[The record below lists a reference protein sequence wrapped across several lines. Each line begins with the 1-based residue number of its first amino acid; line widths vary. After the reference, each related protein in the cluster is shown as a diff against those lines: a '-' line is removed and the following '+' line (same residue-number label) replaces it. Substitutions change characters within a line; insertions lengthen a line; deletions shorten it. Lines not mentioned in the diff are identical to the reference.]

1 MASLKELY
9 TALKADGAPLPDTY
23 EKFSNY
29 MTSGPQD
36 GYAHRKEVYDAL
48 KADGAPLPDTYEEF
62 SRALFSTNTVNDATS
77 PTGSSQTGRAEAKQT
92 VTSFKMRRGG
102 RDFSIPVEEVNAA
115 GGLQGWADAHP
126 GAPVR
131 VYMQGKNDDGSD
143 FKGHVDLS
151 QAHERNRTKG
161 YKYQTVETERFK
173 PTDLDKKRMSAN
185 ISRTMQQHDAAMQDI
200 RTRQEDVMEY
210 ASKGNGMNFGQA
222 VKSKPQMNPETGEM
236 EDTWL
241 TPDGK
246 RTTSKAVADLES
258 FNYRMATDM
267 SIGGQLRRANERLA
281 DIEKR
286 LDERG
291 KELMAQHDKNSPKG
305 IAGFIKEAGQMVMA
319 DKVGGAPMQ
328 NPEDYA
334 EFTQDKDY
342 QALRLARRK
351 ISEEIQKLQNAKE
364 RETRGER
371 FWHDFGRATAQA
383 LKNPDSW
390 DFGMAQFKDAT
401 TMMQLNKAVESGKE
415 LSQAENDALTELYL
429 YDNVQ
434 NQYGDLGK
442 GDRWGEIAGSSL
454 SFMKDF
460 LLTGGFSGVGT
471 KIPTAV
477 AKKVAFNAAKKMGTD
492 LAGKKVAVE
501 IAEKGVLNYIRKGGK
516 GAVGRLLASQGKA
529 GLAST
534 MVTKAVGVAAEDLLV
549 RAPLMTFGVQGQST
563 AAKIIETKL
572 GPVSLDEN
580 TGELYF
586 VNDKD
591 WGEAAWQAGADQ
603 VIENY
608 SEMWGA
614 HVPAMSDVG
623 KFFGARNLT
632 AAVLRATRENA
643 GTVLSKTNK
652 FLARAGVK
660 GYFGEVGEEYYG
672 QLWRTMLN
680 LDSAKDPEG
689 NNLLGSGQFHGD
701 IWGGMALSI
710 GMTSV
715 GAVAGSYGVQ
725 GAQKG
730 VSSAVYLHHKKN
742 MQRSAKRA
750 STVFGADEWENLQ
763 LLIDSQDNDG
773 MGAFAESVM
782 ADPDMTQQQKDA
794 AMDYMEKAMTFRG
807 YNLGEML
814 RAKAGASDP
823 GEQELSQSYID
834 GYEGTSIQ
842 EMTDAANMYQL
853 QYQKL
858 MEAFDDMD
866 EGNLNRIMNDIH
878 SDPVAAI
885 SKTGEEM
892 RPLMLDYANAL
903 MVYRGMEQRFNDDM
917 ESRVAQAEW
926 EADANTNRQTG
937 QIQPG
942 VMETDD
948 RQVYVVNGR
957 VALLDNGDI
966 DTADS
971 DDTIIIRDAETGRL
985 EFANPKDLSSMG
997 DAQDPVALK
1006 EQQGAAIRQQMEQE
1020 HSDKMSGR
1028 LSLEAGSVVSV
1039 PGGDGMVNATIT
1051 GPAVDEQGR
1060 PVEAA
1065 VTVQSEDGSVETY
1078 SVEDLQ
1084 AWADEANRRRVQDF
1098 EDEREAQRSAE
1109 TASHSEDE
1117 NASQPVMAM
1126 PPFALND
1133 EFTILNPEIG
1143 EPIHGEVTGE
1153 LDEDGTVEIYT
1164 NMPMNGSLVN
1174 KVRPEDL
1181 AGMIDTYNGERL
1193 EDMPVGTPSAPA
1205 SAQIDSEGDSEFGP
1219 EDVTYKLSEEHNEFG
1234 KPFVQSSDGTT
1245 EFGFIE
1251 EDSGLAAL
1259 PIRLSLGENY
1269 QDENGNNHG
1278 YGYLHIEAEHKAQIL
1293 QHGFSSVEE
1302 FVETVARNYTDI
1314 KEGAK
1319 IGNNQTYLL
1328 EVSDEHNNTLFIQLS
1343 RDGKY
1348 WNVNSAGIFKKRY
1361 SRRKPEVYSRPAV
1374 GSGKGTDTTEVNSG
1388 LSKGATAPAGNSS
1401 ETSDG
1406 KVNNSASEKQ
1416 ENQGESLSASPT
1428 ALERIPRNEKG
1439 EPVFE
1444 QAETP
1449 ELGWDALVEAR
1460 GGEVGKAQVV
1470 ADIMAEIKRKA
1481 YEKLQKQKPKGNT
1494 PSEIIAS
1501 QDAIDAELAQ
1511 AELEYKQWQDIANVE
1526 RVRQAAIQAEQEDAE
1541 REAAELAAAEEA
1553 ERKAL
1558 EKADKRFGEVYDKV
1572 KGNAL
1577 AVERLRQLE
1586 PETIYEAAS
1595 AVLSR
1600 GKILWDNNGGS
1611 RGFKQETGYG
1621 EGERKKMFSM
1631 FATKENGGRSLRRL
1645 AEDEM
1650 QETCA
1655 LAGIPYDNV
1664 DAFNALT
1671 EVISEAQVP
1680 SDIRNYIK
1688 NSRIEQALEIY
1699 DHEQAAERAAYEEWC
1714 YQNFGMSAEEYE
1726 AYEEQREE
1734 EIRNALE
1741 NFDENEYFSN
1751 IADELIERENER
1763 RRVEEAVTQGEST
1776 GDVGGGEVLSTQ
1788 GLDTQGGRSADA
1800 DRQGVP
1806 EGNGNQ
1812 VVDTTGAVPEG
1823 ASGGEGEQI
1832 ASIGFGKFGQIFAA
1846 FRGKAK
1852 EAWRYLS
1859 ALQSGQARGVFYRP
1873 EIGEIDLVWGDAPT
1887 PYSGKGLAHIDRK
1900 HVETLG
1906 DFSSMEE
1913 AIDTI
1918 DDVITNGE
1926 YIEQD
1931 SRTAIFD
1938 KGNYRVVVAREESGN
1953 WVLTAFDNKTP
1964 AKEKK
1969 KRKDAAT
1976 TGTAGQPNAEAR
1988 AVASNLSEGKDN
2000 TLLSDKQEVE
2010 VESSGNDAKAS
2021 TSVQQAVEAASAEV
2035 NTEPTPAQAEAGNY
2049 KKGHVMIGEF
2059 DITIENPA
2067 GSQRK
2072 GVDANGK
2079 EWHTTMANAYGYIKG
2094 TEGVDGDHI
2103 DVFLHSDMDQWNGR
2117 KVFVVDQT
2125 NTDGSFDEHKVM
2137 LGFNDKDEAMTAYL
2151 ANYDKTWADT
2161 HPGVCI
2167 SETNIEN
2174 FNKWIESSH
2183 RKTKP
2188 FAEYSTV
2195 YKVTDEAPKAKPHK
2209 WVSAED
2215 ADEFDSLRDG
2225 LRNHFGKSTDMINE
2239 ARADYGKPRPK
2250 PMDAEVLRMGTRMT
2264 YLMMKG
2270 GLRKFSD
2277 YCEAMKEE
2285 LPDIID
2291 EMRPHL
2297 KSLYA
2302 AAQNMEEV
2310 IELGWDEEMDDRKTV
2325 KAFDV
2330 YNFDKTGPKDI
2341 ISTAQFIVDE
2351 YASQQAVNALTIG
2364 KEKKKRKKTEQ
2375 QAALTS
2381 GLFDQIETENEKR
2394 TNIQPGTED
2403 AGRGGQQPRPDE
2415 PLGEGAKHEDERTD
2429 GGRMAQRG
2437 GEHPVSDS
2445 DRGAGVFGLHPS
2457 ERGITTDDIETADVT
2472 DAVKEKAK
2480 KALSGSSSMT
2490 DNFALVEVRKSI
2502 RRNAPKNT
2510 RNNHAERGKD
2520 YAPKGEKAR
2529 IEANIAAIE
2538 LAKRLLSSG
2547 ATATPEE
2554 MAVLRKYSGW
2564 GGLGSAFNEGNA
2576 WAPNPV
2582 NKRMREVLTPEEY
2595 QAAVMS
2601 RNSAYYTPAAV
2612 IDAMW
2617 DVAKALG
2624 FKGGNIVEG
2633 SAGIGNI
2640 IGLMPA
2646 DISERSNIHAVEI
2659 DPITGGIL
2667 SLLYPDAK
2675 VEVQGFEK
2683 TRIANGSVD
2692 LAITNVPFV
2701 TDLHVMDESG
2711 DSDLSKKFR
2720 DIHDFCIAKNVRK
2733 LREGG
2738 IGIFITSSGTLDKS
2752 QKLRN
2757 WLVGDKEGN
2766 ADVVGVFRMNNQ
2778 TFGGTPATSDIIVV
2792 RKRVN
2797 GRKSSNAIDVSTVS
2811 SVRTVAIEKDDKT
2824 KDYPLMFN
2832 RYYIEHPEYMGGE
2845 MYFGFEQGDTYR
2857 PTTIG
2862 LFPTR
2867 TADQAA
2873 RMAAWVQHLADMD
2886 WSKEQ
2891 GKAVA
2896 EQNSHINEAL
2906 GEGVKEGSMVTDSE
2920 GNLCVAR
2927 MGRAVPLTLN
2937 KNKIKGRTKEECFK
2951 DYTEIKSALAD
2962 VLKYQTEHDDDAG
2975 LQPLLDRLNRAYDTF
2990 VQRYGNLNKNN
3001 NLAWLRNDVDFSSI
3015 VALETYSEKGN
3026 KDGTK
3031 VKTYGKTDI
3040 FSRRVVEKESEP
3052 APKNVKDGIIASIYK
3067 YGRIDTEYLATQL
3080 GKSQDDVKKEI
3091 VESGLGF
3098 VDPTT
3103 GQMEVSYEYLSGNVR
3118 EKLRQ
3123 AREANEAAGG
3133 VYDANIKALE
3143 AVVPMNIPAHLI
3155 EFALGSSWIEPQL
3168 YERYVKERTELDVK
3182 LTNAG
3187 GTWHMAEPWNTDKPK
3202 NTEMG
3207 VSSEAFGTLIP
3218 GHKLIEAAIT
3228 NKTISVS
3235 RTAKDSDG
3243 GSHTE
3248 TDQAATTA
3256 CATKVDEIRQDFK
3269 DWAREQMQN
3278 DPALSMHMEQVYNE
3292 KFNNSVPKTIPDE
3305 FVPEHF
3311 GGAATT
3317 VGGRPFKLRP
3327 HQAKAVI
3334 RATTQPVLLAHEV
3347 GTGKTYTLITTA
3359 MEMRR
3364 LGTARK
3370 PMIVVQNA
3378 TVGQFVASAKA
3389 LYPNAKV
3396 LTLEDADRNAEGRR
3410 AFYAKIKFNDWDMI
3424 VVPQSVFER
3433 IPDSIERQTQFIQD
3447 KIEEKMLV
3455 LEQMKEAD
3463 PDGRSMIVR
3472 AAEREISRLE
3482 DEMSQLASGEEPTS
3496 GKKKKDAKKAAITR
3510 QNAEVKARELLDR
3523 ATDDVEDFDSM
3534 GIDAIL
3540 VDEAHEYKHLGFA
3553 TAMQRG
3559 VKGVDPSPSKKSQ
3572 GVFLKTQA
3580 VLEKTGGKNVV
3591 FATGTPIS
3599 NTAAEIWTFMRYL
3612 IPIDV
3617 MKEYD
3622 IYYFDDF
3629 VRNFGNLQQMLEF
3642 KTNGK
3647 YDEVNR
3653 FAGYVNLPELVRIWS
3668 TVADTVLTRE
3678 AGGVSDKIPQMEG
3691 GKAQDIFL
3699 PQTRALR
3706 SIMKF
3711 VKEELDRYENMTGK
3725 EKKENSHIPLVMYG
3739 IAKAAAVDARLVQS
3753 DAEDDPNSKTNE
3765 AVRQTLRTLEETK
3778 EYKGTV
3784 AIFADNYQ
3792 NKHSGFNLYE
3802 DIRKKLIA
3810 AGVPEEQVVVMKPGM
3825 KINKKL
3831 EIFTKVNA
3839 GEVRVVMGSTFTLGT
3854 GVNIQERLHTL
3865 IHLDAP
3871 NRPMDYTQRN
3881 GRILRQGNLHNTWG
3895 LPVRVLRFGVEDSL
3909 DVTAYQRLK
3918 TKGAIADSIMNG
3930 KQLMANSMENRSLE
3944 EDQDLF
3950 GDITA
3955 QLSGSEYAMLKNQIE
3970 KEVRKLRAA
3979 EKNWKADQ
3987 TYIHNRRRQ
3996 ITGQNREAEKRIADN
4011 QSYLDKV
4018 EAATVGD
4025 ITVGKLSFP
4034 SVDAME
4040 DFFTE
4045 QNKKKVAMQEEVR
4058 TSGYSSRPATSDITI
4073 SVGGFDFKIHTEITK
4088 EMKHQQGDLFATAPA
4103 KMTYSCPELGIDAVP
4118 VNGNLIKNAVIDI
4131 MENVVSGK
4139 DFRERI
4145 ANTENYL
4152 ERNNAELEAI
4162 SKRDGQPFKDAEA
4175 LEKAEE
4181 KLAEYEELMKAEMAA
4196 KEAKYAEMDKEV
4208 EAASGVELT
4217 EEDSEPTASEP
4228 GAGYGG
4234 RRKATVTGRS
4244 LFDWAD
4250 DEEKAQQAM
4259 IAGQTE
4265 DVDKATSAA
4274 LREADVALDRY
4285 AEAYND
4291 YLDLAASME
4300 SQLEKE
4306 GADERLRQDI
4316 LAQLE
4321 DEETKL
4327 YEQKEKLEE
4336 TLRLYY
4342 ELNNTHEDAKR
4353 IARDMVCRVEAE
4365 VATQHNRSGELEAI
4379 LEKADTDASTDKE
4392 NQAKGRVKTG
4402 GGYISYAALG
4412 HLPNPLEGEFSHVER
4427 QFSRTGEFSF
4437 TGNETVRD
4445 RGDVAYIFRALESY
4459 AVEHVFAAFVKDGRM
4474 KVLHIGMG
4482 GPASTFADLGAIRA
4496 GYDAFGADMIYL
4508 VHNHPSGNLTAS
4520 GPDMALMRRLRA
4532 AFKGIPTEGLIID
4545 TTSGRYR
4552 VFDGDGMIGDVAS
4565 RPESG
4570 GENATEVV
4578 RFDHNERTDSDT
4590 EPVYI
4595 TGPKMVEEFIGK
4607 MRFGTE
4613 HKVSYLVLSNSNEI
4627 IGNFHTGFESL
4638 ADEGLAQEIASVTTK
4653 YAGTRAIVYGNARLD
4668 ETQVRQLKK
4677 RIKEHSLESVELLD
4691 VLGEIKGMHAS
4702 ANDNGMMEPGV
4713 EYGNSLAE
4721 RIGELAGKLHLEN
4734 VEVVTDTTTL
4744 EGKRATAKGFYNK
4757 RTGKITIVLPN
4768 NASTIDAEQTLLHE
4782 AVAHYGLRQLFG
4794 DRFDTFLDNVFE
4806 SAEPEMRRKIAS
4818 MAREHGWNIRT
4829 ATEEYLAGLAEDTDF
4844 EVAKEHAGWWTRI
4857 KRLFI
4862 DMVEKLG
4869 FRGFRDKNGTVLTD
4883 NELRYILWRSYENL
4897 KERGARGV
4905 MGEAADIAMQAELQ
4919 VGNYAERG
4927 IEAEYA
4933 TMLEDGIA
4941 DKIEESFNA
4950 AVSGELRGKPIEI
4963 GVLTKEGRDYLE
4975 KLSGM
4980 KMKERVSFVLN
4991 PSDLVHIYRDHF
5003 GNNEKDKGNNIPLT
5017 IEDIRSI
5024 VDVVANPERIIFGK
5038 EPDGLKR
5045 NLFYFLAPAKEGT
5058 YNLLEIYGD
5067 RKGNLTAKT
5076 FYKTKKGVSQRVLSL
5091 LKSEHLTSVTDGSTL
5106 SGAKLPKFFENPTIE
5121 EEELFRPGDFTPRD
5135 KVLARDQYEKMVSS
5149 SRYQFTEAM
5158 QDSMLG
5164 LKELYRAI
5172 SGKGKDFRIEDV
5184 AGFENAYLYENAM
5197 SSRNNSHAHRYFLS
5211 YMQPLL
5217 KEIGKICGANEQK
5230 RRDLMDYMMAKHGLE
5245 RNEYMRNEA
5254 TLFNQQLAADKK
5266 KGKRL
5271 HERSQVT
5278 DRDFAG
5284 LTGLTGEKDW
5294 RTAEATARQ
5303 WVDDYEAATD
5313 TTALWKAV
5321 NNATKET
5328 LLTIYKSGM
5337 ISKETHDKIAGMY
5350 AHYIPLRGWD
5360 ETTSDEVYGY
5370 LTSKDGPLYGSIMK
5384 SAEGRSS
5391 KADDPIAT
5399 IAKMADDAIRQGHRN
5414 IMKQRVLNFV
5424 LNHPS
5429 DLVSVQ
5435 DLWLE
5440 HDDVTDEWI
5449 PVFADIND
5457 TDTPAEVEQKIE
5469 AFEQRMEA
5477 LKQKDPKK
5485 YKRGREANGIP
5496 YKVVKGNLR
5505 EHQVLVKRGGQTM
5518 VLTINGN
5525 PRAAQAIN
5533 GLTNP
5538 DVGDAGLAEPI
5549 FKFMEAVNRQLSA
5562 FYTTRNPA
5570 FTLSN
5575 FIRDMQYANCTMWVK
5590 EDARYA
5596 KKFHINCCKFN
5607 PGKMGYLLHK
5617 WENGT
5622 LDTSIPIELKFE
5634 QFMLNGGETG
5644 YTNVKDIESYKR
5656 TVAAELK
5663 KQGSTARQK
5672 WAALGM
5678 ALDLANR
5685 SIENCARFAAFV
5697 TSRELGRSIDR
5708 SIYDA
5713 KEVSVNFNKKGSGA
5727 KFAKAKSQTFIG
5739 KGAAWL
5745 SGFGRALWVF
5755 WGAGIQ
5761 GMTNFGRMARRHPGK
5776 FARRVLMR
5784 LFLLGVAVPL
5794 LNMLFN
5800 MLFGDDGDDDKKAY
5814 YNLPEYTRRSNICLC
5829 FGRTSLTIPLPVEAR
5844 AIYGLGELAF
5854 GAISGNERYSNKELA
5869 YQTAA
5874 QVSQVLPLD
5883 MLEGGGGFQ
5892 ALMPSALKPIAEPY
5906 WWNSSYTG
5914 MPIYRDTPFNKEDPE
5929 WTKAYAS
5936 ADKHFVGASKWLN
5949 EATGGDDFKK
5959 GAIDINPA
5967 KLEYMLR
5974 GFFGG
5979 LFSIPMES
5987 KKTAE
5992 TIFGDREFEWRSIPI
6007 LNRVFKSGD
6016 ERTANRKIRD
6026 EYFKYQD
6033 EYKST
6038 GRLVRKYENA
6048 TDEGVL
6054 GYAEKLNFLYNSPEY
6069 ARWLV
6074 FDDFK
6079 ADMDAYKE
6087 MMSDETDPAKQKQ
6100 IKAEMETEMRE
6111 LVNALHNP
6119 DKYLESI
6126 YGKGGYPGIA
6136 EEETETE

>member
-1 MASLKELY
+1 MATDNK
-9 TALKADGAPLPDTY
+9 
-23 EKFSNY
+23 
-29 MTSGPQD
+29 
-36 GYAHRKEVYDAL
+36 RKLYDAL
-48 KADGAPLPDTYEEF
+48 SQDYDMGSYEQF
-62 SRALFSTNTVNDATS
+62 CSDLNDENKRRKLYEATS
-77 PTGSSQTGRAEAKQT
+77 EEYDMGSWDSFSQQLGYGAATASPSGSAQSERNGAADSGHGAVSGSQNKSGAGHGQT
-92 VTSFKMRRGG
+92 VTSFRMRRGG

-115 GGLQGWADAHP
+115 GGLDAWAKAHP

-131 VYMQGKNDDGSD
+131 VYMRGKNDDGSD
-143 FKGHVDLS
+143 FNGHVDLS
-151 QAHERNRTKG
+151 QAHERNKTKG
-161 YKYQTVETERFK
+161 YKYQTVEAERFK
-173 PTDLDKKRMSAN
+173 PTERDKIVMSAN
-185 ISRTMQQHDAAMQDI
+185 LNMSMQQHNSEMQSIKDE
-200 RTRQEDVMEY
+200 QKDVKEY
-210 ASKGNGMNFGQA
+210 AAKGNGMNFGQA
-222 VKSKPQMNPETGEM
+222 VKSTPQMNPETGEM

-364 RETRGER
+364 RETHGER

-383 LKNPDSW
+383 IKNPDSW

-429 YDNVQ
+429 YNNVQ

-563 AAKIIETKL
+563 AAKIIKTKL
-572 GPVSLDEN
+572 GPVSVDEN

-652 FLARAGVK
+652 FLARAGVN

-814 RAKAGASDP
+814 RGKSGENNPD
-823 GEQELSQSYID
+823 EQELSQSYMD
-834 GYEGTSIQ
+834 GYEGTSSQ
-842 EMTDAANMYQL
+842 EMTDAYNMYQM
-853 QYQKL
+853 QVQKL
-858 MEAFDDMD
+858 ADVFTD
-866 EGNLNRIMNDIH
+866 EGLSEEDVSAIMEDID
-878 SDPVAAI
+878 SDPVGAI
-885 SKTGEEM
+885 DRTREDLKPM
-892 RPLMLDYANAL
+892 MLDYVNAL
-903 MVYRGMEQRFNDDM
+903 MVYQGMVQGGNDDIDSQVSQL
-917 ESRVAQAEW
+917 ELEI
-926 EADANTNRQTG
+926 DANTNRKSG
-937 QIQPG
+937 WIQPAT
-942 VMETDD
+942 MKLDD
-948 RQVYVVNGR
+948 RQVYVVDGHI
-957 VALLDNGDI
+957 ALLEDGNI
-966 DTADS
+966 DTANS
-971 DDTIIIRDAETGRL
+971 DNTIIIRDAETGRV
-985 EFANPKDLSSMG
+985 EFASPRDLLSMG
-997 DAQDPVALK
+997 EMLYPAEVKL
-1006 EQQGAAIRQQMEQE
+1006 EQTETLRQKLELQ
-1020 HSDKMSGR
+1020 HADKMNGK
-1028 LSLEAGSVVSV
+1028 LSFEPGTSIMV
-1039 PGGDGMVNATIT
+1039 PMFDSEDQMTNATIA
-1051 GPAVDEQGR
+1051 GPAMDEQGI
-1060 PVEAA
+1060 PIDGMIV
-1065 VTVQSEDGSVETY
+1065 VQYEDGQQAIWSMQ
-1078 SVEDLQ
+1078 DLQ
-1084 AWADEANRRRVQDF
+1084 YWADEANRVRVEAF
-1098 EDEREAQRSAE
+1098 EGERQRIKEEQAPE
-1109 TASHSEDE
+1109 DAVQGVELQTGTATQRP
-1117 NASQPVMAM
+1117 AFAM
-1126 PPFALND
+1126 ND
-1133 EFTILNPEIG
+1133 EFTILDQESGKPVYG
-1143 EPIHGEVTGE
+1143 TVTGE
-1153 LDEDGTVEIYT
+1153 LDEDGMIEIYT
-1164 NMPMNGSLVN
+1164 GEPLNGSLVN
-1174 KVRPEDL
+1174 KIRPEEL
-1181 AGMIDTYNGERL
+1181 EGMLDSYNGEAVN
-1193 EDMPVGTPSAPA
+1193 MPSA
-1205 SAQIDSEGDSEFGP
+1205 SAQIESEGDTEFGP
-1219 EDVTYKLSEEHNEFG
+1219 MGMDGIPAENDV
-1234 KPFVQSSDGTT
+1234 
-1245 EFGFIE
+1245 
-1251 EDSGLAAL
+1251 SGDEIVPETGVSVENGQETGVPEAVELTPLQRL
-1259 PIRLSLGENY
+1259 PR
-1269 QDENGNNHG
+1269 DENGEPI
-1278 YGYLHIEAEHKAQIL
+1278 Y
-1293 QHGFSSVEE
+1293 
-1302 FVETVARNYTDI
+1302 
-1314 KEGAK
+1314 
-1319 IGNNQTYLL
+1319 
-1328 EVSDEHNNTLFIQLS
+1328 
-1343 RDGKY
+1343 
-1348 WNVNSAGIFKKRY
+1348 
-1361 SRRKPEVYSRPAV
+1361 
-1374 GSGKGTDTTEVNSG
+1374 
-1388 LSKGATAPAGNSS
+1388 
-1401 ETSDG
+1401 
-1406 KVNNSASEKQ
+1406 
-1416 ENQGESLSASPT
+1416 
-1428 ALERIPRNEKG
+1428 ER
-1439 EPVFE
+1439 
-1444 QAETP
+1444 AETP

-1460 GGEVGKAQVV
+1460 GGDVSKAQVV
-1470 ADIMAEIKRKA
+1470 ADMMAEIKRKA
-1481 YEKLQKQKPKGNT
+1481 YEKLQKQKPKGST

-1501 QDAIDAELAQ
+1501 QDAIDAELSR
-1511 AELEYKQWQDIANVE
+1511 AEQEYKQWQYLADVE
-1526 RVRQAAIQAEQEDAE
+1526 KGRQAAVRTEQEAAE

-1595 AVLSR
+1595 VVLSR
-1600 GKILWDNNGGS
+1600 GKILWDNKDGS

-1621 EGERKKMFSM
+1621 EGERKKMFSL

-1655 LAGIPYDNV
+1655 LAGIPYDNMN
-1664 DAFNALT
+1664 AFNALT
-1671 EVISEAQVP
+1671 EVISEAQLP

-1688 NSRIEQALEIY
+1688 NRRIEQALEIY
-1699 DHEQAAERAAYEEWC
+1699 DHEQAAERVAYEEWC
-1714 YQNFGMSAEEYE
+1714 YQNFRMSAEEYE
-1726 AYEEQREE
+1726 VYAEQREE

-1763 RRVEEAVTQGEST
+1763 RGVEEAVTQGEST

-1788 GLDTQGGRSADA
+1788 GPDTKGGTIEDA
-1800 DRQGVP
+1800 ERQGVP

-1812 VVDTTGAVPEG
+1812 VVDTAGAVPEG
-1823 ASGGEGEQI
+1823 ASGGEGVNSQSNNGTSSWRND
-1832 ASIGFGKFGQIFAA
+1832 SIPNDVEVSNSERAEMEARIVDWLSDENLA
-1846 FRGKAK
+1846 KA
-1852 EAWRYLS
+1852 
-1859 ALQSGQARGVFYRP
+1859 
-1873 EIGEIDLVWGDAPT
+1873 
-1887 PYSGKGLAHIDRK
+1887 SGKTRA
-1900 HVETLG
+1900 E
-1906 DFSSMEE
+1906 
-1913 AIDTI
+1913 
-1918 DDVITNGE
+1918 
-1926 YIEQD
+1926 
-1931 SRTAIFD
+1931 IFD
-1938 KGNYRVVVAREESGN
+1938 EFGNELMPIAYVPTQYMSLVSPALKDPRIYCGKGYFIDHALRNHGASGTQTAVEDVDVSKYLNIQTVLDNPDSVKETNVDGKRTVVFIKKIGRYFAELTQVEEDGKIILHKSLFN
-1953 WVLTAFDNKTP
+1953 QKKEP
-1964 AKEKK
+1964 YAKLNDI
-1969 KRKDAAT
+1969 RQKDASSEGGASSISH
-1976 TGTAGQPNAEAR
+1976 AEQAAPAISLESR
-1988 AVASNLSEGKDN
+1988 DDALSDGKDN

-2010 VESSGNDAKAS
+2010 GESSGNDAKAS

-2035 NTEPTPAQAEAGNY
+2035 NTEPTPAQVEAGNY
-2049 KKGHVMIGEF
+2049 KKGHVTIGEF

-2117 KVFVVDQT
+2117 KVYVVDQT

-2137 LGFNDKDEAMTAYL
+2137 LGFNDMDEAMSAYL
-2151 ANYDKTWADT
+2151 ANYDKTWSDT
-2161 HPGVCI
+2161 HPGLRI
-2167 SETNIEN
+2167 SETNIED
-2174 FNKWIESSH
+2174 FNKWVQSSH

-2188 FAEYSTV
+2188 FAEYSTIN
-2195 YKVTDEAPKAKPHK
+2195 KVTDETPKPKKHR

-2215 ADEFDSLRDG
+2215 TDEFDSIRDG
-2225 LRNHFGKSTDMINE
+2225 LRDHFVKSTDMINE
-2239 ARADYGKPRPK
+2239 SEADYGKPKPK

-2285 LPDIID
+2285 LPEIFD
-2291 EMRPHL
+2291 EIRPHL

-2325 KAFDV
+2325 KEFDV

-2341 ISTAQFIVDE
+2341 ISTAQHMVDE
-2351 YASQQAVNALTIG
+2351 QASQQAVDALKIG
-2364 KEKKKRKKTEQ
+2364 KEKIKRRKTEQ
-2375 QAALTS
+2375 RAALTS

-2394 TNIQPGTED
+2394 TNVQSGAED
-2403 AGRGGQQPRPDE
+2403 AGRGGQQPQPNE
-2415 PLGEGAKHEDERTD
+2415 SLGEGAEHEDERTD

-2437 GEHPVSDS
+2437 GEHSVSDS
-2445 DRGAGVFGLHPS
+2445 DRGAGVSGLHQS
-2457 ERGITTDDIETADVT
+2457 ERGVTAADIESANVT

-2490 DNFALVEVRKSI
+2490 DNFALGEVRKSL
-2502 RRNAPKNT
+2502 RRNAPKHT
-2510 RNNHAERGKD
+2510 RNNHAERGMD

-2529 IEANIAAIE
+2529 IDANITALE
-2538 LAKRLLSSG
+2538 LAKKLLASG
-2547 ATATPEE
+2547 ATATPQE
-2554 MAVLRKYSGW
+2554 MAILRRYSGW
-2564 GGLGSAFNEGNA
+2564 GGLGAAFNEGGA
-2576 WAPNPV
+2576 WAPNPI
-2582 NKRMREVLTPEEY
+2582 NKRLREALKPEEY

-2640 IGLMPA
+2640 IGLMPT

-2659 DPITGGIL
+2659 DPTTGGIL
-2667 SLLYPDAK
+2667 SLLYPDAR
-2675 VEVQGFEK
+2675 VEVQGFEQ

-2701 TDLHVMDESG
+2701 TDLHVKDETG
-2711 DSDLSKKFR
+2711 DGDLSKKFR

-2797 GRKSSNAIDVSTVS
+2797 GRRSANAIDVSTVTPA
-2811 SVRTVAIEKDDKT
+2811 RTVTFTDDRGREKDL
-2824 KDYPLMFN
+2824 PLFYN
-2832 RYYIEHPEYMGGE
+2832 RYFIEHPEFMGGE
-2845 MYFGFEQGDTYR
+2845 MAFNFEHGETWR
-2857 PTTIG
+2857 PKSFG

-2867 TADQAA
+2867 TADQSA

-2891 GKAVA
+2891 SKAVA
-2896 EQNSHINEAL
+2896 EQTSHINEAL
-2906 GEGVKEGSMVTDSE
+2906 GDGVKEGSMVTDSE

-2990 VQRYGNLNKNN
+2990 VQRYGNFNKNN

-3052 APKNVKDGIIASIYK
+3052 TPKNVKDGIIASIYK

-3133 VYDANIKALE
+3133 AYDANIKALE

-3187 GTWHMAEPWNTDKPK
+3187 GTWHMSEPWNTDKPK

-3207 VSSEAFGTLIP
+3207 VRSEAFGILIP
-3218 GHKLIEAAIT
+3218 GHKLIEAALT
-3228 NKTISVS
+3228 NKTITVS
-3235 RTAKDSDG
+3235 RTVKDSDG

-3248 TDQAATTA
+3248 TDPAATTA

-3278 DPALSMHMEQVYNE
+3278 DPALSMRMEEKYNE

-3317 VGGRPFKLRP
+3317 VGGKPFKLRP

-3612 IPIDV
+3612 IPADV

-3765 AVRQTLRTLEETK
+3765 AVRQTLRSLEETRD
-3778 EYKGTV
+3778 YKGTV

-3810 AGVPEEQVVVMKPGM
+3810 AGVPEEQVVVMKSGM
-3825 KINKKL
+3825 TVKKKL
-3831 EIFTKVNA
+3831 EIFDRVNA
-3839 GEVRVVMGSTFTLGT
+3839 GEVRVIMGSTFTLGT

-3895 LPVRVLRFGVEDSL
+3895 LPVRMLRFGVEDSL

-3930 KQLMANSMENRSLE
+3930 KQLMANSMENRTLE

-3987 TYIHNRRRQ
+3987 TYIHNRKRQ
-3996 ITGQNREAEKRIADN
+3996 IAGQNREAEKRIADN
-4011 QSYLDKV
+4011 KGYLEKV
-4018 EAATVGD
+4018 EAATIGN
-4025 ITVGKLSFP
+4025 ITVGSLTFP

-4058 TSGYSSRPATSDITI
+4058 TSGYSSRPSTSDMTI

-4103 KMTYSCPELGIDAVP
+4103 KMTYSCPELGIDAMP
-4118 VNGNLIKNAVIDI
+4118 VRGNAIKNAVLDI

-4145 ANTENYL
+4145 ANAENYL
-4152 ERNNAELEAI
+4152 ARNNAELEAI
-4162 SKRDGQPFKDAEA
+4162 SKRDGLPFKDAEA

-4181 KLAEYEELMKAEMAA
+4181 KLSEYEELMKEEMAA
-4196 KEAKYAEMDKEV
+4196 KEAKYAEMDKDV

-4250 DEEKAQQAM
+4250 DEEKAQHAM
-4259 IAGQTE
+4259 KAETPE
-4265 DVDKATSAA
+4265 EVYKATAAA
-4274 LREADVALDRY
+4274 LEEADTALDRY

-4306 GADERLRQDI
+4306 GADERLRQDM

-4379 LEKADTDASTDKE
+4379 LEKAHKAEGSSPTGSAQLNRTKE
-4392 NQAKGRVKTG
+4392 GQTGERVKTG
-4402 GGYISYAALG
+4402 GGYISYKALG

-4459 AVEHVFAAFVKDGRM
+4459 AIEHVFAAYVKDDRV
-4474 KVLHIGMG
+4474 KALHIGMG
-4482 GPASTFADLGAIRA
+4482 GPTSSYADLGAIRA
-4496 GYDAFGADMIYL
+4496 GYDAFGADKIYL

-4520 GPDMALMRRLRA
+4520 VQDMSLMRKLST
-4532 AFKGIPTEGLIID
+4532 AFKGVPTEGIIID

-4552 VFDGDGMIGDVAS
+4552 VFDGDGMIGDAAS

-4578 RFDHNERTDSDT
+4578 RFDHNERTVLDKT
-4590 EPVYI
+4590 PVYI
-4595 TGPKMVEEFIGK
+4595 NNSKAVDEFISK
-4607 MRFGTE
+4607 LRFGTE

-4677 RIKEHSLESVELLD
+4677 RIKERSLESVELLD
-4691 VLGEIKGMHAS
+4691 VLGEIKGTYAS
-4702 ANDNGMMEPGV
+4702 ANDNGMMEPDA

-4721 RIGELAGKLHLEN
+4721 RIGELAEKLHLEN

-4744 EGKRATAKGFYNK
+4744 EGNRATAKGFYNK

-4768 NASTIDAEQTLLHE
+4768 NRSMIDAEQTLLHE
-4782 AVAHYGLRQLFG
+4782 AVAHYGLRRLFG
-4794 DRFDTFLDNVFE
+4794 DRFDTFLDNVYE
-4806 SAEPEMRRKIAS
+4806 SADEEIRAKIVA
-4818 MAREHGWNIRT
+4818 MARENGWIIRT
-4829 ATEEYLAGLAEDTDF
+4829 ATEEYLASLAEDTEF
-4844 EVAKEHAGWWTRI
+4844 EAAQEHYSWWARI
-4857 KRLFI
+4857 KQLFI
-4862 DMVEKLG
+4862 DMVEQLG
-4869 FRGFRDKNGTVLTD
+4869 FDHFRDRKGVVLTD
-4883 NELRYILWRSYENL
+4883 NELRYLLWRSYENL
-4897 KERGARGV
+4897 ARGKDSAFEQESSATRDGATDYV
-4905 MGEAADIAMQAELQ
+4905 DEARDISKQAELG
-4919 VGNYAERG
+4919 VGNYAETG
-4927 IEAEYA
+4927 IEAEPG
-4933 TMLEDGIA
+4933 EDG
-4941 DKIEESFNA
+4941 
-4950 AVSGELRGKPIEI
+4950 
-4963 GVLTKEGRDYLE
+4963 
-4975 KLSGM
+4975 
-4980 KMKERVSFVLN
+4980 
-4991 PSDLVHIYRDHF
+4991 
-5003 GNNEKDKGNNIPLT
+5003 
-5017 IEDIRSI
+5017 
-5024 VDVVANPERIIFGK
+5024 
-5038 EPDGLKR
+5038 
-5045 NLFYFLAPAKEGT
+5045 
-5058 YNLLEIYGD
+5058 
-5067 RKGNLTAKT
+5067 
-5076 FYKTKKGVSQRVLSL
+5076 
-5091 LKSEHLTSVTDGSTL
+5091 
-5106 SGAKLPKFFENPTIE
+5106 
-5121 EEELFRPGDFTPRD
+5121 ELFRPGDFTPRD
-5135 KVLARDQYEKMVSS
+5135 KVTARDAYERMLKSG
-5149 SRYQFTEAM
+5149 RFQFTEAM

-5164 LKELYRAI
+5164 LKELYKAVSDAKA
-5172 SGKGKDFRIEDV
+5172 SGSNQPFRIEDI

-5197 SSRNNSHAHRYFLS
+5197 SSRNNSHAHRYFLG
-5211 YMQPLL
+5211 YMRPLL
-5217 KEIGKICGANEQK
+5217 KEIGKICGANKQK
-5230 RRDLMDYMMAKHGLE
+5230 RRDLMDYMMSKHGLE

-5254 TLFNQQLAADKK
+5254 INNGEDA
-5266 KGKRL
+5266 
-5271 HERSQVT
+5271 

-5284 LTGLTGEKDW
+5284 LTGLTNEKDW
-5294 RTAEATARQ
+5294 QAAEAVAQQ
-5303 WVDDYEAATD
+5303 WVNDYEAATD
-5313 TTALWKAV
+5313 TTALWNAV
-5321 NNATKET
+5321 NNATKAT
-5328 LLTIYKSGM
+5328 LWTVYQSGM

-5350 AHYIPLRGWD
+5350 AYYIPLRGWD

-5370 LTSKDGPLYGSIMK
+5370 LTSKDGPLNGSIMK
-5384 SAEGRSS
+5384 SAEGRGS

-5399 IAKMADDAIRQGHRN
+5399 IAKMADDAIRQGNRN
-5414 IMKQRVLNFV
+5414 VMKQRFLNFI

-5429 DLVSVQ
+5429 DLVSVH

-5440 HDDVTDEWI
+5440 YDDVRDEWR

-5457 TDTPAEVEQKIE
+5457 TDTPAEVEQKVE
-5469 AFEQRMEA
+5469 AFEARMEA
-5477 LKQKDPKK
+5477 LRTTQPDK
-5485 YKRGREANGIP
+5485 YKRGRDANGIP
-5496 YKVVKGNLR
+5496 YKVVKGNLS
-5505 EHQVLVKRGGQTM
+5505 EHQVLVKRGGQTT

-5525 PRAAQAIN
+5525 PRAAQALN

-5538 DVGDAGLAEPI
+5538 DVDAGSMVGPLMKGVEW
-5549 FKFMEAVNRQLSA
+5549 MNRQLSA
-5562 FYTTRNPA
+5562 FYTTRNPD
-5570 FTLSN
+5570 FVVGN
-5575 FIRDMQYANCTMWVK
+5575 FFRDMLYSNCMMWVK
-5590 EDARYA
+5590 ESPRYA
-5596 KKFHINCCKFN
+5596 RRFHKNFARVN
-5607 PGKMGYLLHK
+5607 PVTMRRLLGK
-5617 WENGT
+5617 WEQGT
-5622 LDTSIPIELKFE
+5622 LDTSNRLELQFE

-5644 YTNVKDIESYKR
+5644 YTNVKDIEEHKR
-5656 TVAAELK
+5656 AVVAELRK
-5663 KQGSTARQK
+5663 LNGQNIARK
-5672 WAALGM
+5672 GWTALGM
-5678 ALDLANR
+5678 QLDLLNR
-5685 SIENCARFAAFV
+5685 SAENCARFAAFV
-5697 TSRELGRSIDR
+5697 TSREFGRSIDR

-5713 KEVSVNFNKKGSGA
+5713 KEVSVNFNKKGSGG
-5727 KFAKAKSQTFIG
+5727 KMVKAKGQKFLG
-5739 KGAAWL
+5739 KVGGHLGGW
-5745 SGFGRALWVF
+5745 GRVLWVF
-5755 WGAGIQ
+5755 WNAGLQ
-5761 GMTNFGRMARRHPGK
+5761 GMTNFGRQAKRHPGK
-5776 FARRVLMR
+5776 FIGGAATM
-5784 LFLLGVAVPL
+5784 FTLGAIIP
-5794 LNMLFN
+5794 MLAQ
-5800 MLFGDDGDDDKKAY
+5800 MLWGGDGDNDDKNAY
-5814 YNLPEYTRRSNICLC
+5814 YNLPEYVRRSNICLKA
-5829 FGRTSLTIPLPVEAR
+5829 GTQWITIPLPIEFR
-5844 AIYGLGELAF
+5844 AIYGLGEL
-5854 GAISGNERYSNKELA
+5854 GYGVISGNERYSNENLA
-5869 YQTAA
+5869 HHTAA
-5874 QVSQVLPLD
+5874 QVSQILPLD

-5892 ALMPSALKPIAEPY
+5892 ALIPSAFKPGLEAY
-5906 WWNSSYTG
+5906 LMNQGWTG
-5914 MPIYRDTPFNKEDPE
+5914 MPIYKDTPFNKEDPE

-5936 ADKHFVGASKWLN
+5936 ADKHLVGASKWLN
-5949 EATGGDDFKK
+5949 EVSGGDDFKK
-5959 GAIDINPA
+5959 GTIDINPA
-5967 KLEYMLR
+5967 KVEYLLN
-5974 GFFGG
+5974 GTFGG
-5979 LFSIPMES
+5979 VFTFPMKL
-5987 KKTAE
+5987 KKSAE
-5992 TIFGDREFEWRSIPI
+5992 TAMGAREFEWRNMPI
-6007 LNRVFKSGD
+6007 ANRLVKSGD
-6016 ERTANRKIRD
+6016 ERTANRKLRE
-6026 EYFKYQD
+6026 EYFKYKN
-6033 EYKST
+6033 EYEST
-6038 GRLVRKYENA
+6038 GRLIRKYENA
-6048 TDEGVL
+6048 EMNDLV
-6054 GYAEKLNFLYNSPEY
+6054 GYAEKVSFLEQSPEY
-6069 ARWLV
+6069 ARWEV
-6074 FDDFK
+6074 FDSFK
-6079 ADMDAYKE
+6079 EEIDATQEALKA
-6087 MMSDETDPAKQKQ
+6087 ETDAKVK
-6100 IKAEMETEMRE
+6100 KELEAEQYEEMRA
-6111 LVNALHNP
+6111 LVEALKNP
-6119 DKYLESI
+6119 KAYWESV
-6126 YGKGGYPGIA
+6126 K
-6136 EEETETE
+6136 